1 MTKRNGSR
9 YGIIAM
15 IHLLVLAAFAVPAF
29 AGGGGA
35 VLFDNAHLESIGN
48 ANWTITGG
56 YSDFADTIKSMGWR
70 VEENK
75 SQKITLDY
83 LKKYDAF
90 IIPEPNTKFTPDE
103 EQAIVE
109 YVKGGGGLYMIAD
122 HAGADRNNDGWDAVK
137 IFNNF
142 STPFGLKFADKWV
155 KKEMPVRGKIE
166 QDAIT
171 YKVKYCGTWGGTV
184 IEILDPVIA
193 RGHIFLSEPNSGGAY
208 IATANYGA
216 GRVVAFGDS
225 SPFDD
230 GTGDKGSQQLVD
242 GYNLLEADHRQLAI
256 NTMCF
261 LLNTKP
267 EEHPIKIKFYY
278 EGGKLNCAPGEQKEF
293 PLVLINQTAK
303 EYSNIIIDFYRN
315 RPFDEKTKFFSMK
328 IDRLAAGEKKRV
340 MMPFKQDDRQMFVLY
355 TTVLCGEDKTANIT
369 GFNSIMVGVPIMF
382 FLDSFHENDY
392 NNRIKMLKNAVGED
406 GIFFTRSKFAMSDR
420 DLAKV
425 DVVAINAPKAGKTI
439 APEEVVALMNHLKKG
454 RGLLLHAK
462 GPDSNWGDNAIL
474 NGLMKELG
482 IPASFEAHP
491 EFASGNGKPV
501 EFEVK
506 KNDYIFAGNFAK
518 VMGESP
524 ACVKIDE
531 TELKKKGFS
540 YQVVTTLPGSS
551 VPVGVILDGSKSN
564 TGFGRIAL
572 FGSFHMSDGSYQ
584 MSMEAPTHYFNIRT
598 IRALAPEKG
607 AFASNAPQ
615 QDGSNGASGAGEE
628 RRAAGPFLRG
638 VAKAYANGSLFIEDF
653 GVKKEIRVMHGL
665 SEEKALVEFA
675 KFKGRLIKVN
685 LRPDISEPTI
695 DGFGAVEYRR

>member
-1 MTKRNGSR
+1 MTYFTRLKPGFMALI
-9 YGIIAM
+9 YLITI
-15 IHLLVLAAFAVPAF
+15 AAFAGAVSA
-29 AGGGGA
+29 AENGA

-56 YSDFADTIKSMGWR
+56 YSDFADTIKAMGWR
-70 VEENK
+70 VDENTN
-75 SQKITLDY
+75 QKITLDY

-90 IIPEPNTKFTPDE
+90 IVPEPNTKFNPDE

-109 YVKGGGGLYMIAD
+109 YVKGGGGLYMVAD

-155 KKEMPVRGKIE
+155 KKEMPIRGKIE
-166 QDAIT
+166 QDAVT
-171 YKVKYCGTWGGTV
+171 YKLKYCGTWGGTV
-184 IEILDPVIA
+184 LEILDPAIA
-193 RGHIFLSEPNSGGAY
+193 RGHVFLSEPNGGGPY
-208 IATANYGA
+208 LATANYGA

-225 SPFDD
+225 SPLDD

-261 LLNTKP
+261 LLNKKP
-267 EEHPIKIKFYY
+267 EDYPIKLKFYF
-278 EGGKLNCAPGEQKEF
+278 EGGKLNCNPGEQKEF
-293 PLVLINQTAK
+293 PLVLMNQTTK
-303 EYSNIIIDFYRN
+303 EYSNIIIDFYKN
-315 RPFDEKTKFFSMK
+315 RPMEEKMKFYSMK
-328 IDRLAAGEKKRV
+328 VDRIAAGEKLRL

-355 TTVLCGEDKTANIT
+355 TTVTCGEDKTANIT

-406 GIFFTRSKFAMSDR
+406 GIFFTRSKFAISDR
-420 DLAKV
+420 DLTKV
-425 DVVAINAPKAGKTI
+425 DVVAINAPKAGMKL
-439 APEEVVALMNHLKKG
+439 APEEVVALINHLKKG
-454 RGLLLHAK
+454 RGLILNAK
-462 GPDSNWGDNAIL
+462 GPDSNWGDNAGL
-474 NGLMKELG
+474 NELLKELS

-491 EFASGNGKPV
+491 EFKTGGGKPV

-518 VMGESP
+518 IMGESP
-524 ACVKIDE
+524 SCVKIDE
-531 TELKKKGFS
+531 TELKKKGFT
-540 YQVVTTLPGSS
+540 YQVITTLPGSEI
-551 VPVGVILDGSKSN
+551 PVGVVLDGSKSN
-564 TGFGRIAL
+564 TGFNKIAL

-584 MSMEAPTHYFNIRT
+584 MSVDTPTHYFNIRT

-607 AFASNAPQ
+607 AFASNASQP
-615 QDGSNGASGAGEE
+615 GSANAGGDSKT
-628 RRAAGPFLRG
+628 AGGPFLRG
-638 VAKAYANGSLFIEDF
+638 VAKVYANGSLFIEDF
-653 GVKKEIRVMHGL
+653 GVKKEIRIMHGL

-675 KFKGRLIKVN
+675 KIKGKLIKVN
-685 LRPDISEPTI
+685 LRPDISEPTT
-695 DGFGAVEYRR
+695 DGFNAIEYRK

>member
-1 MTKRNGSR
+1 MTYRTRLKTGFMALI
-9 YGIIAM
+9 YLIA
-15 IHLLVLAAFAVPAF
+15 IAAFAGSVSA
-29 AGGGGA
+29 AETGA

-48 ANWTITGG
+48 ANWTMTGG
-56 YSDFADTIKSMGWR
+56 YSDFADTIKAMGWR

-75 SQKITLDY
+75 NQKITLDY

-90 IIPEPNTKFTPDE
+90 ILPEPNTKFNPDE

-171 YKVKYCGTWGGTV
+171 HKVKYCGTWGGTV
-184 IEILDPVIA
+184 LEILDPAIA
-193 RGHIFLSEPNSGGAY
+193 RGHIFLSEPNGGGAY

-261 LLNTKP
+261 LLNKKP
-267 EEHPIKIKFYY
+267 EDYPIKLKFYF
-278 EGGKLNCAPGEQKEF
+278 EGGKLNCNPGEQKEF
-293 PLVLINQTAK
+293 PLVLVNQTAK

-315 RPFDEKTKFFSMK
+315 RPMEEKMKFYSMK
-328 IDRLAAGEKKRV
+328 VERIAAGEKLRL

-355 TTVLCGEDKTANIT
+355 TTVTCAEDKTADIT

-406 GIFFTRSKFAMSDR
+406 GIFFTRSKYAMSDR
-420 DLAKV
+420 DLMKV
-425 DVVAINAPKAGKTI
+425 DVVAINAPKAGMKL
-439 APEEVVALMNHLKKG
+439 APEEVVALINHLKKG
-454 RGLLLHAK
+454 RGLILNAK
-462 GPDSNWGDNAIL
+462 GPDSNWGDNAGL
-474 NGLMKELG
+474 NALLKELS

-491 EFASGNGKPV
+491 EFKAGGGKPV

-518 VMGESP
+518 IMGESP
-524 ACVKIDE
+524 SCVKIDE
-531 TELKKKGFS
+531 TELKKKGFTC
-540 YQVVTTLPGSS
+540 QVITTLPGSEI
-551 VPVGVILDGSKSN
+551 PVGVVIDGSKSN
-564 TGFGRIAL
+564 TGFNKIAL

-584 MSMEAPTHYFNIRT
+584 MSVDTPTHYFNIRT

-607 AFASNAPQ
+607 AFASNASQP
-615 QDGSNGASGAGEE
+615 GAANAGGDS
-628 RRAAGPFLRG
+628 RSAGGPFLRG

-653 GVKKEIRVMHGL
+653 GVKKEIRIMHGL

-675 KFKGRLIKVN
+675 KIKGKLIKVN
-685 LRPDISEPTI
+685 LRPDISEPAV
-695 DGFGAVEYRR
+695 DGFNAIEYRK

>member
-1 MTKRNGSR
+1 MFNFIGLKKQ
-9 YGIIAM
+9 AVA
-15 IHLLVLAAFAVPAF
+15 LVCLIFLAAVPCA
-29 AGGGGA
+29 ALSAETRA

-56 YSDFADTIKSMGWR
+56 YSDFADTIKGLGYQ

-75 SQKITLDY
+75 NQKITLDY
-83 LKKYDAF
+83 LKKYEAF
-90 IIPEPNTKFTPDE
+90 IIPEPNTKFNPEE

-109 YVKGGGGLYMIAD
+109 YVKAGGGLYMIAD

-171 YKVKYCGTWGGTV
+171 HKVKYCGTWGGTV
-184 IEILDPVIA
+184 IEILDPSIA

-208 IATANYGA
+208 IATANYGL

-242 GYNLLEADHRQLAI
+242 GFNLLEADHRQLAI

-261 LLNTKP
+261 LLNKKT
-267 EEHPIKIKFYY
+267 EEYPIKLKFYF
-278 EGGKLNCAPGEQKEF
+278 EGGKLNANPGEQKEF
-293 PLVLINQTAK
+293 PLVLINQSSK
-303 EYSNIIIDFYRN
+303 EYSNIIIDFYKN
-315 RPFDEKTKFFSMK
+315 RPFEDKMKFYSMK
-328 IDRLAAGEKKRV
+328 VDKIAAGEKARLMV
-340 MMPFKQDDRQMFVLY
+340 PFKQDDRQMFVLY
-355 TTVLCGEDKTANIT
+355 TTVVCAEDSTANIT

-425 DVVAINAPKAGKTI
+425 DVVAINAPKAGMKI
-439 APEEVVALMNHLKKG
+439 APEEVVALINHLKKG
-454 RGLLLHAK
+454 RALLLHAK
-462 GPDSNWGDNAIL
+462 GPDSNWGDNAGL
-474 NGLMKELG
+474 NELLKELS

-491 EFASGNGKPV
+491 EFKSSGGKPV

-524 ACVKIDE
+524 SCVKIDE
-531 TELKKKGFS
+531 TELKKKGFT
-540 YQVVTTLPGSS
+540 YQVITTLPGSE
-551 VPVGVILDGSKSN
+551 VPVDVVLDASKSN
-564 TGFGRIAL
+564 TGFGKIAL

-584 MSMEAPTHYFNIRT
+584 MSVDSPTHYFNIRT

-615 QDGSNGASGAGEE
+615 GGDSKNAPQ
-628 RRAAGPFLRG
+628 GPFLRG

-653 GVKKEIRVMHGL
+653 GVKKEIRIMHGL
-665 SEEKALVEFA
+665 SEEKALTEFA
-675 KFKGRLIKVN
+675 KIKGKLVKIN
-685 LRPDISEPTI
+685 LRADISEPTA
-695 DGFGAVEYRR
+695 DGFHVIEYRK